1 MIFRQ
6 EIFLFCPIWCRI
18 VLSGVVWCGMAQG
31 GGVHALL
38 RGDGG
43 GGEEEEVV
51 GRLLKRYVEL
61 WCKILR
67 NTTHGYVFRCARAI
81 ASSANG

>member
-43 GGEEEEVV
+43 GGE
-51 GRLLKRYVEL
+51 GRGGSRKAS
-61 WCKILR
+61 KTLR
-67 NTTHGYVFRCARAI
+67 RIMV
-81 ASSANG
+81 